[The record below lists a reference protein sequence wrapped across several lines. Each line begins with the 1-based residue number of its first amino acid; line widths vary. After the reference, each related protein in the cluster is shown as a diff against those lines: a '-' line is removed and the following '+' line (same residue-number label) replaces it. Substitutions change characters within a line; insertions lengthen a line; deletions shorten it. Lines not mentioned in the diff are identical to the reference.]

1 MSAKLTRGTTRNVQP
16 KLATHQEKEQARA
29 LMVDQIDD
37 FFKRGGTI
45 EQIPTGVSQL
55 NYGVTRK
62 QQEWHKELSAK
73 GKKGAEKLF
82 GRKSNGSR
90 NTRVENNKSGS

>member
-16 KLATHQEKEQARA
+16 KLATHKEKEQARA
-29 LMVDQIDD
+29 LMGDQIDD

-82 GRKSNGSR
+82 RRKR
-90 NTRVENNKSGS
+90 NESTNTQAKDNQSA